1 MIFTAVPREALDIV
15 WQDVA
20 YMLAKAVA
28 TSSGRFHVDDIY
40 RDLENGVYSLWLAI
54 DEDNKESKVVAAITT
69 RIISY
74 PNKKSLAMDWIGG
87 SKMSEWMPVAMK
99 KLTQFA
105 KDCDC
110 THLEGY
116 GRKAWMR
123 VLKKYNWKPD
133 YIAYKMEI
141 DNG

>member
-1 MIFTAVPREALDIV
+1 
-15 WQDVA
+15 
-20 YMLAKAVA
+20 
-28 TSSGRFHVDDIY
+28 
-40 RDLENGVYSLWLAI
+40 
-54 DEDNKESKVVAAITT
+54 
-69 RIISY
+69 
-74 PNKKSLAMDWIGG
+74 
-87 SKMSEWMPVAMK
+87 MPVAMK
-99 KLTQFA
+99 KLTEFA